1 MGMQWLLVK
10 NSNNGVEMNM
20 TVTKKQPSAE

>member
-20 TVTKKQPSAE
+20 T